1 METINIENE
10 LRNVVCRIICQV
22 NLATKQGRLDV
33 NLSLEDALIPVLKEV
48 FNLPRLIN
56 LNAKQKNFPGIDLG
70 DEYDRVAFQV
80 TSTSGL
86 DKIKKTLNVFIE
98 HGFESNF
105 DELFIL
111 ILSEKQ
117 KSYSQD
123 AIDKIVQGKFEFEAK
138 NQIIDLSDVLA
149 KTKSLRLPGQKRVLH
164 ELKLI
169 LGDIDGYLQYTD
181 VRKPEQKTLTTNLA
195 KIEFPSEV
203 FIAEVSID
211 FEETLKRARQELDF
225 KKRRYNKKTLVRLAM
240 VLNGSTSEGWTF
252 HEGKLFSFV
261 NPEFDSSLRQLIFI
275 DTIEQ
280 LQTSELLES
289 EFEEYQNIVKELLKN
304 TFKAELADL
313 NIKYNSLENS
323 FYFLP
328 EHEEDENRKIEW
340 VGKKKAT
347 RTVFEKKMNSKNPE
361 KILYFKHISFNLSF
375 ININR
380 DWYCVIVPSWFYTYN
395 CYKKSLGHDK
405 FLSKQKQL
413 DTSGS
418 VRNITRFIAFFL
430 NSELDKKN
438 SPLRVS
444 QLEILDCEY
453 PDFETDQEM
462 EDDSDEG

>member
-1 METINIENE
+1 METINVENE
-10 LRNVVCRIICQV
+10 LRDVVSRIICQV
-22 NLATKQGRLDV
+22 NLAAKQGRLDV

-48 FNLPRLIN
+48 FSLPRLVN

-70 DEYDRVAFQV
+70 DEHDRVAFQV

-86 DKIKKTLNVFIE
+86 EKVKKTLSVFIE

-123 AIDKIVQGKFEFEAK
+123 TIDKIIQGKFEFNVK
-138 NQIIDLSDVLA
+138 HQIIDLSDILA
-149 KTKSLRLPGQKRVLH
+149 KTTSLRLPAQKRVLH

-181 VRKPEQKTLTTNLA
+181 VKEPEQKTLTTNLA
-195 KIEFPSEV
+195 KITFPDEV
-203 FIAEVSID
+203 FIAEVIIN

-225 KKRRYNKKTLVRLAM
+225 KKRRHSKKTLVRLAM
-240 VLNGSTSEGWTF
+240 VLNGAISDAWTF

-261 NPEFDSSLRQLIFI
+261 NPEFDNALRQLIDI
-275 DTIEQ
+275 NTIEPI
-280 LQTSELLES
+280 QTNELLES
-289 EFEEYQNIVKELLKN
+289 EFDEYRNIVKELLKN
-304 TFKAELADL
+304 SFKVELADL
-313 NIKYNSLENS
+313 NVGFNYLENC

-328 EHEEDENRKIEW
+328 VHEEDEARKVEW
-340 VGKKKAT
+340 IGKKKAI
-347 RTVFEKKMNSKNPE
+347 RTVFEKKMNSRNPD
-361 KILYFKHISFNLSF
+361 KVLCFKHVSFNLSF
-375 ININR
+375 VNIGR
-380 DWYCVIVPSWFYTYN
+380 DWYCLIVPSWLYTYN
-395 CYKKSLGHDK
+395 RYKKSLGHDK

-413 DTSGS
+413 DTSGT

-430 NSELDKKN
+430 SSELDKKN

-444 QLEILDCEY
+444 QLEILECEY
-453 PDFETDQEM
+453 PDFETDEEM
-462 EDDSDEG
+462 EDNSDEG